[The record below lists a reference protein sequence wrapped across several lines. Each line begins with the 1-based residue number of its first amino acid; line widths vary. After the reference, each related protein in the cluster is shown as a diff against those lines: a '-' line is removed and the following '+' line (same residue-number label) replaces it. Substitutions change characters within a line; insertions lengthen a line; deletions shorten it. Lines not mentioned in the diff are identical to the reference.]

1 MAVITVSRQYG
12 SGGSEVAERVAR
24 ALGWK
29 LYDNAVVEE
38 VAQRLRMTPAE
49 VSAREERVPSLVE
62 RMATAMALGAPE
74 MMPMVGDLAAQPSEE
89 RMVLMTRTVIEDAAR
104 AGPVVLVGRGAQC
117 MLASRTDAL
126 HVFCYA
132 PFEELVRYAV
142 EVLDVPFSEAARK
155 VTEMNHQREAY
166 VKHHFKRDWRDLANY
181 DLCVN
186 TARLGIDGSA
196 DLVTRLARER
206 FGVTQANEDL

>member
-38 VAQRLRMTPAE
+38 VAQRLRLTPAE

-62 RMATAMALGAPE
+62 RMASAMALGVPE
-74 MMPMVGDLAAQPSEE
+74 MMPMVGEMAAQPSEE
-89 RMVLMTRTVIEDAAR
+89 RMVMVTKRVIEDAVR
-104 AGPVVLVGRGAQC
+104 AGPAVLVGRGAQC
-117 MLASRTDAL
+117 MLAARADAL

-132 PFEELVRYAV
+132 PVEELVRYAV
-142 EVLDVPFSEAARK
+142 EVLDVPFSDAGRK
-155 VTEMNHQREAY
+155 VAEMNHHREEW
-166 VKHHFKRDWRDLANY
+166 VKHHFKRDWRDLSNY
-181 DLCVN
+181 DICVN
-186 TARLGIDGSA
+186 TARLGLDGA
-196 DLVTRLARER
+196 AELVTRVARER
-206 FGVTQANEDL
+206 FGVTRVNADL

>member
-1 MAVITVSRQYG
+1 MAIVTVSRQYG
-12 SGGSEVAERVAR
+12 SGGSEVAERVSR
-24 ALGWK
+24 ALGWT
-29 LYDNAVVEE
+29 LYDNEVVEE

-62 RMATAMALGAPE
+62 RMASAMALGVPE

-89 RMVLMTRTVIEDAAR
+89 RMVMMTRRVIEDAVR

-117 MLASRTDAL
+117 MLASRADAL

-132 PFEELVRYAV
+132 PFEELTRYAV
-142 EVLDVPFSEAARK
+142 EVMGIPFADAAKK
-155 VTEMNHQREAY
+155 VADMNHQRDEY
-166 VKHHFKRDWRDLANY
+166 VKHHFKREWRDLANY

-186 TARLGIDGSA
+186 TARLGLDGA
-196 DLVTRLARER
+196 AELVTRLARER
-206 FGVTQANEDL
+206 FS

>member
-1 MAVITVSRQYG
+1 MAIVTISRQYG

-24 ALGWK
+24 ALGWT
-29 LYDNAVVEE
+29 LYDNAVVEQ

-62 RMATAMALGAPE
+62 RMASAMALGAPE
-74 MMPMVGDLAAQPSEE
+74 VMPMVGDLAAQPSEE
-89 RMVLMTRTVIEDAAR
+89 RMVMMTRRVIEDAVR

-117 MLASRTDAL
+117 MLAARSDAL

-142 EVLDVPFSEAARK
+142 EVHGVPFAEAGKK

-166 VKHHFKRDWRDLANY
+166 VKHHFKREWRDLANY
-181 DLCVN
+181 DICVN
-186 TARLGIDGSA
+186 TARLGLDGSA
-196 DLVTRLARER
+196 ALVTRLARDR
-206 FGVTQANEDL
+206 FG

>member
-1 MAVITVSRQYG
+1 MPIITVSRQYG
-12 SGGSEVAERVAR
+12 SGGSEVAERIAR
-24 ALGWK
+24 SLGWR

-62 RMATAMALGAPE
+62 RMASAMALGDPE

-89 RMVLMTRTVIEDAAR
+89 RMVSMTRRVIEDAVM
-104 AGPVVLVGRGAQC
+104 AGPAVLVGRGAQC

-132 PFEELVRYAV
+132 PVEELVRYAV
-142 EVLDVPFSEAARK
+142 EVLGVPFAEANKK
-155 VTEMNHQREAY
+155 VTDMNHQREEY
-166 VKHHFKRDWRDLANY
+166 VKHHFKREWRDLANY

-186 TARLGIDGSA
+186 TARLGLDGA
-196 DLVTRLARER
+196 AEAVTRLARER
-206 FGVTQANEDL
+206 FR

>member
-1 MAVITVSRQYG
+1 MSIITVSREYA

-24 ALGWK
+24 ALGWT

-62 RMATAMALGAPE
+62 RMASAMALGVPE
-74 MMPMVGDLAAQPSEE
+74 VMPMVGDLAAQPSEE
-89 RMVLMTRTVIEDAAR
+89 RMVMMTRRVIEDAVR
-104 AGPVVLVGRGAQC
+104 AGPAVLVGRGAQC
-117 MLASRTDAL
+117 MLAARSDAL

-132 PFEELVRYAV
+132 SHEELVRYAV
-142 EVLDVPFSEAARK
+142 EVMGIPFAEADRK
-155 VTEMNHQREAY
+155 VTETNHQRAEY
-166 VKHHFKRDWRDLANY
+166 VKRHFKRDWHDLANY

-186 TARLGIDGSA
+186 TARLGLDGAA

-206 FGVTQANEDL
+206 FG

>member
-49 VSAREERVPSLVE
+49 VSAREERIPSLVE
-62 RMATAMALGAPE
+62 RMASAMALGVPE
-74 MMPMVGDLAAQPSEE
+74 MMPMVGEMASQPSEE
-89 RMVLMTRTVIEDAAR
+89 RMVTVTKRVIEDAVR
-104 AGPVVLVGRGAQC
+104 AGPAVLVGRGAQC
-117 MLASRTDAL
+117 MLAARADAL

-132 PFEELVRYAV
+132 PAEELVRYAV
-142 EVLDVPFSEAARK
+142 EVLGIPFGDAGRK
-155 VTEMNHQREAY
+155 VAEMNRHREEW
-166 VKHHFKRDWRDLANY
+166 VKHHFKRDWRDLSNY

-186 TARLGIDGSA
+186 TARLGLDGA
-196 DLVTRLARER
+196 AELVTRIARER
-206 FGVTQANEDL
+206 FGVTRINADL